1 LSKNLA
7 YDTNQACS
15 TTEDNFHPQRR
26 EATPRII
33 VILWTICSG
42 RIFQTTPL
50 YIPPLSAFFLVS
62 NTGAPRYS
70 HIFCLSWRYAL
81 SYLI

>member
-1 LSKNLA
+1 SKILAYGTNLA
-7 YDTNQACS
+7 CL
-15 TTEDNFHPQRR
+15 TTEDNFDPQRR

-42 RIFQTTPL
+42 RILQTILL
-50 YIPPLSAFFLVS
+50 YSPPLSSFCPVS
-62 NTGAPRYS
+62 NTGATRYS
-70 HIFCLSWRYAL
+70 HVFCLSWRHAL

>member
-1 LSKNLA
+1 MSKFLA

-42 RIFQTTPL
+42 RIFQTTL
-50 YIPPLSAFFLVS
+50 LCFQPPSACFLVS
-62 NTGAPRYS
+62 NTGDPRY
-70 HIFCLSWRYAL
+70 
-81 SYLI
+81 